1 MIDST
6 SYGRLLKQRLQE
18 LTEKVSDID
27 GALRE
32 TDSPDGE
39 ERATENED
47 DEVLED
53 LGNAA
58 LNEISRINAALHRI
72 KNGTYGV
79 CTSCGG
85 MINEARLVVLLPFP
99 MLNSASHISGLALF
113 LTLFRSL
120 DLIENLNDMR
130 PRMFWLVG
138 LLVAGIASL
147 RAHYL
152 AAATVT
158 VVAFLMIDMWRHRD
172 AVRARMISL
181 FHAGGASV
189 VFLLPW
195 MATLWQSSSTPMYPV
210 FPGTHRPDY
219 ENYSAP
225 LGFSEHLSF
234 FGDVMI
240 SPGVALFAVPVI
252 LYAFRRASLAGLALY
267 LGALVTTAVLS
278 WVFTYSDAENIHRY
292 VAPFLNA
299 AFFATVSVL
308 VLQARAALPTGA
320 ETIKHRRVIDA
331 VLCGAIVFLFP
342 VMVSQDMAR
351 LTDKWGKP
359 TLPAAARACN
369 RRCRPVRSCSSSYRN
384 PRRSITGAMRS
395 PAWTFPARRAR
406 NPACRFLPAP
416 TPFETI

>member
-1 MIDST
+1 
-6 SYGRLLKQRLQE
+6 
-18 LTEKVSDID
+18 
-27 GALRE
+27 
-32 TDSPDGE
+32 
-39 ERATENED
+39 
-47 DEVLED
+47 
-53 LGNAA
+53 
-58 LNEISRINAALHRI
+58 
-72 KNGTYGV
+72 
-79 CTSCGG
+79 
-85 MINEARLVVLLPFP
+85 
-99 MLNSASHISGLALF
+99 
-113 LTLFRSL
+113 
-120 DLIENLNDMR
+120 MR

-308 VLQARAALPTGA
+308 VLQARAALPTGV

-359 TLPAAARACN
+359 TLPAAARAVYARLQSAVPAGEKLFVIVSQPAALN
-369 RRCRPVRSCSSSYRN
+369 YRRNEIAGVDVPGAASPEPGMPFFAGPDALRNYLKKQGFSYLAFGDFSRPGGCLYDRRLWTHNKDSQDSRYREG
-384 PRRSITGAMRS
+384 R
-395 PAWTFPARRAR
+395 FQARYYLDLMDNIEALALTEEQKFSEAGLTLLRL
-406 NPACRFLPAP
+406 NGP
-416 TPFETI
+416 